1 MFRIYS
7 GPVSVRRADEA
18 EVVDCF
24 YRDLRSFLLCT
35 PLRQGLRGTLYVLCP
50 MGYIGVLSVENS

>member
-7 GPVSVRRADEA
+7 GPVSVRSADEA

-35 PLRQGLRGTLYVLCP
+35 PLRQGLGELFMCCP